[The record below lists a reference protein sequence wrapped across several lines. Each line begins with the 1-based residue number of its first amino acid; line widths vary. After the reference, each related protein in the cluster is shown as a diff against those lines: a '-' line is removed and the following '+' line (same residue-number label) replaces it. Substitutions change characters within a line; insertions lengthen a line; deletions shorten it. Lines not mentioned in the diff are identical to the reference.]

1 MERSKFSVWFHVWAL
16 STSRIL
22 YGLALAFSSK
32 SHNTW
37 NPHLVLF
44 MSLGKTKTYRGRQGT
59 YEYDRLLAINQ
70 MIWVDFN
77 HVAALNRPFDRCNA
91 SYVFSTPGE
100 NKFLIRLSF
109 RELNLYSVTSSASL
123 S

>member
-37 NPHLVLF
+37 NPHLMLF
-44 MSLGKTKTYRGRQGT
+44 MSLAAQAGYK
-59 YEYDRLLAINQ
+59 YDRLLAICNYQ
-70 MIWVDFN
+70 MSWVDFN

-100 NKFLIRLSF
+100 NKFLILLSF

-123 S
+123 I